1 MNPALVQAFGLGM
14 AVVTILLTL
23 DADAAF
29 R

>member
-23 DADAAF
+23 DANAAF

>member
-1 MNPALVQAFGLGM
+1 MNPALVRALGLGM
-14 AVVTILLTL
+14 AVVTILLTM